1 MLSKFIQNVK
11 LLKIVKY
18 IHIRYYYVGLILNNT
33 PDKTDSKMNS
43 RYERKMHLKLE
54 IQIQLPPIRANQRVT
69 PVQEIGSI
77 VLSA

>member
-18 IHIRYYYVGLILNNT
+18 IHIRSYYVGLILNNT

-54 IQIQLPPIRANQRVT
+54 I
-69 PVQEIGSI
+69 
-77 VLSA
+77 